1 MINDNSVSLYRYAAG
16 KLELIDEVIGE
27 MDHTAIR
34 VDVADINQ
42 NGRAEIF
49 VTNLYHDK
57 TQLKS
62 YVLEWDGSK
71 LVKIV
76 QDANWYFRVMTVP
89 GKKPVLLGQ
98 QRGMTRA
105 FLKRHLPNGMDEW
118 DLR

>member
-1 MINDNSVSLYRYAAG
+1 MATFSANKQNELVIINDNSVSLYRYVAG

-27 MDHTAIR
+27 TDHTPIR

-49 VTNLYHDK
+49 VTCLYHDK

-89 GKKPVLLGQ
+89 GKDRL
-98 QRGMTRA
+98 
-105 FLKRHLPNGMDEW
+105 FCW
-118 DLR
+118 DSSGE